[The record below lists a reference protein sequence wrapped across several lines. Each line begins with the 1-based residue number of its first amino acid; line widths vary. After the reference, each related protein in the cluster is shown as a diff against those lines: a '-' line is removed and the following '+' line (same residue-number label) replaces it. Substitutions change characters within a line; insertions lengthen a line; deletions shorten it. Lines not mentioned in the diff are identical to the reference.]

1 MGTYNAAAVNGIAL
15 NGSWMSLLAILR
27 ESDGR
32 ERMWEVG
39 RGGLMVNR
47 WQVRSAPTT
56 AAVVVTVV
64 VVVVVTVV
72 VVVVVTVVVS
82 VVVTVV
88 VSVVV
93 SAFVSEFAFALVT

>member
-27 ESDGR
+27 EGDGG

-56 AAVVVTVV
+56 A
-64 VVVVVTVV
+64 VVVVTVV

-82 VVVTVV
+82 VVV
-88 VSVVV
+88 
-93 SAFVSEFAFALVT
+93 SAFVSKFAFALVT